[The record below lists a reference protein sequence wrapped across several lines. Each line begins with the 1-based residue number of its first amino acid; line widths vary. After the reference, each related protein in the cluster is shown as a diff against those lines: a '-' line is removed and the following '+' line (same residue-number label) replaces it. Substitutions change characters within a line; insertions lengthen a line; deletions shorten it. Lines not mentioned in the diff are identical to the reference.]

1 VSRCLCLSPSVR
13 YAIILRPSSCVY
25 AYHDRRIS
33 VAAENMAQLL
43 GIWCT
48 YGHPPASGW
57 TDMVWM
63 EQAASEREAS
73 EREALP
79 DEPPA
84 DAPPAATSVSEKQG
98 GKQEAEGMGAPF
110 GLAL

>member
-1 VSRCLCLSPSVR
+1 
-13 YAIILRPSSCVY
+13 
-25 AYHDRRIS
+25 
-33 VAAENMAQLL
+33 
-43 GIWCT
+43 
-48 YGHPPASGW
+48 
-57 TDMVWM
+57 MVWM

>member
-1 VSRCLCLSPSVR
+1 
-13 YAIILRPSSCVY
+13 
-25 AYHDRRIS
+25 
-33 VAAENMAQLL
+33 MAQLL

-48 YGHPPASGW
+48 YWHPPASGW
-57 TDMVWM
+57 TDRVWM
-63 EQAASEREAS
+63 EQAAS